1 MWWKQSLKKN
11 FFTAGFTASGFT
23 FYSIDHLQQV
33 SGDVIAFRIQM
44 FVIRMRSALLVTGWE
59 DMLGFGGGQHDGRPL
74 AAHGQSQPH
83 GVVAAVEGQ
92 AGHIGVAAPAWVLTA
107 RLLQVAEIHK
117 EDWGLGQLWRSKT
130 CVLDENNY

>member
-1 MWWKQSLKKN
+1 MKTIFKKKL
-11 FFTAGFTASGFT
+11 FHSRFYSKRICI
-23 FYSIDHLQQV
+23 YSIDHLQQV

-130 CVLDENNY
+130 YVLDEINY